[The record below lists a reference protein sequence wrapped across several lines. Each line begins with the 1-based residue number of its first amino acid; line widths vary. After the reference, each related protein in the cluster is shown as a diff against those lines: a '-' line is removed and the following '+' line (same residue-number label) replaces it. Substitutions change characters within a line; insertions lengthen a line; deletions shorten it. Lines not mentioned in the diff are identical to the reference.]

1 MSAGASRYCAMES
14 QCSQYRVLGE
24 PAKLRKTS
32 QSSVCEP
39 CSSAGHDPADP
50 TRRSEALEPSGKA
63 KCPICPNFPF
73 KLVEDEGEYV
83 CSTCAAV
90 FQTARTLLHAGADEA
105 DIVSTLTFAK
115 LAAEP
120 GWWQRWQ
127 DYLREAYGTK
137 SWNMT
142 SWLFQR
148 EKPNV
153 LPLEVLNGTV
163 LMRQNPLFWR
173 VGWYFGPVTSLRQ
186 VHIYVVSRSVKAH
199 QVAEL
204 YEQILD
210 RYKTP
215 SHPLASV
222 SVRPGFAESW
232 VQLSIG
238 PDIGLSPDEVRRLLS
253 IDPSKMPYF
262 PAPELVQALCERY
275 LAPVDRRNDRSFASL
290 LIGRSG
296 GPSMS
301 AGALIPTYVAW
312 YVGIRAVL
320 SHAPPSRGIVLPKA
334 RVDVA
339 RILNRHLLGP
349 CGFSKLPE
357 SSWSSNDAVWKNVK
371 KLSRSFIIT
380 ELQFLQNLPG

>member
-1 MSAGASRYCAMES
+1 MES

-105 DIVSTLTFAK
+105 DIVSTLTFAR

-137 SWNMT
+137 SWDMT

-163 LMRQNPLFWR
+163 LMRRNPLFWMIR
-173 VGWYFGPVTSLRQ
+173 RYHGTMSLRQ
-186 VHIYVVSRSVKAH
+186 VRIFVVSRTNRPCFRFHIRLYQCQAGGALRAAGVALSGPRLIVTNHSSSV
-199 QVAEL
+199 ESTNTL
-204 YEQILD
+204 YFRIRRGSD
-210 RYKTP
+210 GAR
-215 SHPLASV
+215 
-222 SVRPGFAESW
+222 
-232 VQLSIG
+232 
-238 PDIGLSPDEVRRLLS
+238 EVRFERVA
-253 IDPSKMPYF
+253 IGKMLQKVGRRAARAGSGRVAK
-262 PAPELVQALCERY
+262 PAPHY
-275 LAPVDRRNDRSFASL
+275 
-290 LIGRSG
+290 
-296 GPSMS
+296 
-301 AGALIPTYVAW
+301 
-312 YVGIRAVL
+312 
-320 SHAPPSRGIVLPKA
+320 
-334 RVDVA
+334 
-339 RILNRHLLGP
+339 RH
-349 CGFSKLPE
+349 E
-357 SSWSSNDAVWKNVK
+357 HTT
-371 KLSRSFIIT
+371 R
-380 ELQFLQNLPG
+380 ELQPPRGGYKHCFGKRCFRVFPVGVR